1 MSGIGVRYYGKMP
14 VAVSGQKAWDKQ
26 DATRTWT
33 DGGAVARVLQATTAE
48 LERIVAENATTSVSD
63 YLSTAQAGIR
73 VTQEGEIMLGLRIE
87 NQEASMI
94 VEVPL
99 RRAILAALSEMRP
112 ILGLDPNAQQAVSAI
127 VQFGGQLASI
137 GRVPSRTPKEEVSA

>member
-1 MSGIGVRYYGKMP
+1 MTSVGHRYYGKMP
-14 VAVSGQKAWDKQ
+14 VTISGQKSWDQQ

-33 DGGAVARVLQATTAE
+33 DAGAVSRVLQATTAE

-63 YLSTAQAGIR
+63 YLSIPQPAIR
-73 VTQEGEIMLGLRIE
+73 PTQDGEIFLGLRIE

-112 ILGLDPNAQQAVSAI
+112 ILGLDPGAQQAVSSI

-137 GRVPSRTPKEEVSA
+137 GRVPKVPTREEMPA

>member
-14 VAVSGQKAWDKQ
+14 VTISGQKAWDQQ

-33 DGGAVARVLQATTAE
+33 DAGAVSRVLQATTAE

-63 YLSTAQAGIR
+63 YLSTAQAGVR
-73 VTQEGEIMLGLRIE
+73 VTQDGEIMLGLRIE
-87 NQEASMI
+87 NQEAAMI
-94 VEVPL
+94 VEVPM
-99 RRAILAALSEMRP
+99 RRLILAALSEMRP
-112 ILGLDPNAQQAVSAI
+112 VLGVDPAAQHAVSAI

-137 GRVPSRTPKEEVSA
+137 GRVPKTFKEEVPV